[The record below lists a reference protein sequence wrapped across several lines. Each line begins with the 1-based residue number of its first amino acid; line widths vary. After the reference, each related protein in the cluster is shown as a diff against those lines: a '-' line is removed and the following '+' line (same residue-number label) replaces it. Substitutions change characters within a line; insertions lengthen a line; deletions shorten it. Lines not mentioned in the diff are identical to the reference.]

1 MTGAQDSGLERT
13 NHLAHA
19 IIWIGIAITAFPLW
33 VAFVASTIEN
43 QAIAQAPMTLIPAAS
58 GRRSTR
64 ACSASAA
71 TTARSARRS
80 R

>member
-13 NHLAHA
+13 NYLAHA

-43 QAIAQAPMTLIPAAS
+43 QAIAQAPMTLIP
-58 GRRSTR
+58 GGLGPRSTR
-64 ACSASAA
+64 ASSASAA
-71 TTARSARRS
+71 TTAAWARPFR
-80 R
+80 